1 MRFLQIVVK
10 YLVTCLCAAFM
21 MFGGMAAA
29 DSLQVSGDQINQ
41 NVSEENFHQANN
53 SLKDYFDTKNSDLSK
68 NVDIMSDSDM
78 KDTEGGV
85 YGPYVC
91 VVCGGRHGGV
101 YHPNYCQ
108 WCYYK

>member
-1 MRFLQIVVK
+1 
-10 YLVTCLCAAFM
+10 
-21 MFGGMAAA
+21 MFSGIATA
-29 DSLQVSGDQINQ
+29 DSLHTTGDQANDSASQ
-41 NVSEENFHQANN
+41 ELSQQSEQGYKKF
-53 SLKDYFDTKNSDLSK
+53 FDAPKTTLDN

-91 VVCGGRHGGV
+91 ITCGGRHGGV
-101 YHPNYCQ
+101 YSPNYCQ